1 MEWIIKQF
9 KNKNIMTII
18 FQKLG
23 FNVSNSGILCTTN
36 RFARLIANMAVR
48 EGRLMLLCKDVYSKN
63 IR

>member
-1 MEWIIKQF
+1 
-9 KNKNIMTII
+9 MTII

-23 FNVSNSGILCTTN
+23 FIVSNSGILCTTN

-48 EGRLMLLCKDVYSKN
+48 EGRLMLLCKDVYSTN